1 MTGAAIVLVLASLG
15 LMLTGYMWGLAPLAL
30 GLAVLILFDGDSEG
44 GGA

>member
-1 MTGAAIVLVLASLG
+1 MTGAGVILALSGGALVIAG
-15 LMLTGYMWGLAPLAL
+15 QMWGLAPLAV